1 MQTSLTLKNQY
12 RHIYLRRF
20 WILNLLI
27 LGVIISFLM
36 DLMAGPADLSLSQI
50 VNGLLNPDSLQLRY
64 RIILWDVRLPDAL
77 IALSVGA
84 ALGLAGVETQTIL
97 NNPLASPFTLG
108 ISSMATLGASLAIV
122 VTPVIPFIPTVAVLP
137 AMALIFA
144 LGAGG
149 LILAFTQLT
158 GGARESV
165 ILFGIAL
172 VFLGNALTAGLQYVA
187 SAEAVQ
193 EIVFW
198 TIGNLTKA
206 GWIEF
211 YIVTAA
217 LLLILPFSIRHVWV
231 MTLIRAGESQAKSMG
246 LKVSNIR
253 ILVIL
258 RVSILVSFAVCFV
271 GAIGFVGLVGPHIS
285 RMILGEDHRLL
296 VPGSALCGALILS
309 LASFLSKSLIPGA
322 IIPVGI
328 LTAVIGVPV
337 FLALIAG
344 QRNRR

>member
-1 MQTSLTLKNQY
+1 MTYTTSLEQRY
-12 RHIYLRRF
+12 QRIYKKRQLIIAALF
-20 WILNLLI
+20 VGVLCSLVLDLL
-27 LGVIISFLM
+27 
-36 DLMAGPADLSLSQI
+36 AGPADLSITDVLR
-50 VNGLLNPDSLQLRY
+50 GLINPESLNLRH

-108 ISSMATLGASLAIV
+108 ISAFATLGASLAIV
-122 VTPVIPFIPTVAVLP
+122 VNPVIGNIPDVFILP
-137 AMALIFA
+137 LLALIFA

-149 LILAFTQLT
+149 LIMAFTGVS

-198 TIGNLTKA
+198 SIGNLTKA
-206 GWIEF
+206 GWNEF
-211 YIVTAA
+211 YLVTAVFFVV
-217 LLLILPFSIRHVWV
+217 LPFSLRHVYL
-231 MTLIRAGESQAKSMG
+231 MTMIRAGEAQAESFG
-246 LKVSNIR
+246 LNVRKIR
-253 ILVIL
+253 TVVIL
-258 RVSILVSFAVCFV
+258 RVSTLAAFAVCFV
-271 GAIGFVGLVGPHIS
+271 GAIGFVGLVGPHIA
-285 RMILGEDHRLL
+285 RLLLGEDHRLL
-296 VPGSALCGALILS
+296 VPGSILCSALILS
-309 LASFLSKSLIPGA
+309 LASFLSKSLVPGI

-328 LTAVIGVPV
+328 LTSIIGVPI
-337 FLALIAG
+337 FLWLIIT
-344 QRNRR
+344 QKRHS